1 MIIIIK
7 MLTIIIMI
15 KDKGNREE
23 KEIEGDWERAIM
35 YYYSTVTSKIETVI
49 FTNRIFSAYVPSSGV
64 TSDTLGNFRR
74 SITAIF
80 KML

>member
-23 KEIEGDWERAIM
+23 KEREGDWER
-35 YYYSTVTSKIETVI
+35 EQ
-49 FTNRIFSAYVPSSGV
+49 
-64 TSDTLGNFRR
+64 
-74 SITAIF
+74 
-80 KML
+80 